1 MQKLLLADD
10 SITIQKVVELILA
23 EEGFEIK
30 SVNSGQE
37 ALDAIESFQPDI
49 ILADVDMPN
58 MNGYQLSER
67 IKTNEATKHF
77 PVILLTG
84 AFEPVDHELIQQV
97 HADDFLVKPFESQD
111 LISKINAMLTASIVS
126 PMEEESI
133 AETEAVVAEE
143 GSVEEDLWSLE
154 EIPET
159 AEMEGWAEEA
169 VDAGTEQIM
178 EAEEAVDTGIEQIM
192 EAEEAVDTGIEQIM
206 EAEEAVDTGIEQIME
221 AEEAVDAGIEQIME
235 AEETVHFEADEVKEE
250 ITGMPDEPLE
260 AMPQATET
268 AMPRM
273 DVSEVSIPS
282 LDTVKNIIEHA
293 VNEKISAAV
302 SSDNVQ
308 KALIASLDPHIKDIL
323 EKVLWEVA
331 PDLIEKT
338 VKEMLSGSLESLS
351 QQVEKVIWETV
362 PDLAE
367 TMITKEIER
376 IRSEF

>member
-49 ILADVDMPN
+49 ILADIDMPN

-67 IKTNEATKHF
+67 IKTNEATKHL

-97 HADDFLVKPFESQD
+97 HADDHLVKPFESQD
-111 LISKINAMLTASIVS
+111 LISKINATLTASTVTPI
-126 PMEEESI
+126 EDESV

-143 GSVEEDLWSLE
+143 GAVEEDLWSLE

-159 AEMEGWAEEA
+159 ADMEGWAEEA
-169 VDAGTEQIM
+169 IDAGIEQVMEAEEAIDAGTEQIM
-178 EAEEAVDTGIEQIM
+178 EAEEAIDAGLEQIM
-192 EAEEAVDTGIEQIM
+192 EAEEA
-206 EAEEAVDTGIEQIME
+206 A
-221 AEEAVDAGIEQIME
+221 
-235 AEETVHFEADEVKEE
+235 VHFEADEVKEE
-250 ITGMPDEPLE
+250 MARMPEEPFE
-260 AMPQATET
+260 EMPQATGPG
-268 AMPRM
+268 MPQM
-273 DVSEVSIPS
+273 GVSEASMPS
-282 LDTVKNIIEHA
+282 VDAIKNIVEHA
-293 VNEKISAAV
+293 VKEKISEAV
-302 SSDNVQ
+302 SSDNIQ
-308 KALIASLDPHIKDIL
+308 KALIASLDPHIKDTL

-338 VKEMLSGSLESLS
+338 VKEMLSGSLKSLS
-351 QQVEKVIWETV
+351 HQVEKVIWETV

-367 TMITKEIER
+367 TIITKEIER